1 MKRSTSLI
9 CMLVLLADFAR
20 GGTLTLRDGKT
31 VSGDLTLE
39 GARII
44 VTPKSGQ
51 PQGFELPDVAQ
62 ATFSAPPGPTT
73 TYVAASKETTYRSGP
88 RKILAEYFS
97 DREMKDLRLR
107 RYEGKIDGYHGPDS
121 PPDPALPS
129 RYGVRYSFQVIPA
142 ASGEYVFAVST
153 TGPVRLWVNDE
164 LKIDQWDPAGE
175 KNSRIPVNLTQNKA
189 ASVRMET
196 FGAQYGFKAVLR
208 LYGQGFNNGYV
219 GSEHIAPPAD
229 APAQPVISITS
240 PKRGTHFLSPEKLD
254 FDIKAEDPAGTV
266 QRVELWTDRT
276 LIGAATSAPWRVEWK
291 NPPAGYYFVMAKA
304 INDKGICNHSEVVG
318 VSIANAGEN
327 NSLPA
332 PWGQLTLTEKKDHRP
347 PGTAAYD
354 KGVFKLSRSGGQIT
368 EGDDGFL
375 FVYQALS
382 GDFEI
387 TARLA
392 SLAPADNFVGPL
404 AGLMIRDSLRTDGR
418 FAAAVISP
426 TATTFARKVETHS
439 KIAATH
445 KENATAPAWLKLTR
459 YANRVRIYT
468 STDGR
473 EWTLFAGE
481 RFELPEHLFVGL
493 CTMARSKETPADA
506 LFEHVNIT
514 PGVPQLLHSTEGAYF
529 RNGTFLACEVHGLKE
544 GSLIYTRNGKR
555 TTLPAAD
562 VARLVYKAVPLEL
575 AESVPADRSGVLL
588 GSGDFIDGDIKEVN
602 YRATVSNLVFGP
614 RTFSIRTND
623 VLAVYLR
630 DAKPQPAAYT
640 VNAADGS
647 VFQAKSIKA
656 EQDALLIDEITLGAM
671 QLPLKDVAQLK
682 VN

>member
-1 MKRSTSLI
+1 ML
-9 CMLVLLADFAR
+9 LVLAGAVR

-31 VSGDLTLE
+31 VSGDLTVE

-44 VTPKSGQ
+44 VTPRSGP

-73 TYVAASKETTYRSGP
+73 TYVAPSKETTYRSGP

-121 PPDPALPS
+121 PPDPSLPG
-129 RYGVRYSFQVIPA
+129 RYGVRYSFQVLPP
-142 ASGEYVFAVST
+142 ASGEYAFAVST
-153 TGPVRLWVNDE
+153 TGPVRLWINDE

-175 KNSRIPVNLTQNKA
+175 KNSRAAVTLTQNKPA
-189 ASVRMET
+189 HVRMET
-196 FGAQYGFKAVLR
+196 YGAQYGFKAVLR
-208 LYGQGFNNGYV
+208 LYGQGFNNGYL
-219 GSEHIAPPAD
+219 SSDHIAPPAD
-229 APAQPVISITS
+229 APAQPVVSIAS
-240 PKRGTHFLSPEKLD
+240 PKRGTHYLSPEKID
-254 FDIKAEDPAGTV
+254 FEFKAEDPAGAV
-266 QRVELWTDRT
+266 QRVEVWSERT
-276 LIGAATSAPWRVEWK
+276 LIGTATSAPWRVEWK
-291 NPPAGYYFVMAKA
+291 NPPAGYYFVMARA
-304 INDKGICNHSEVVG
+304 FNDKGICNHSDVVG
-318 VSIANAGEN
+318 ISIANAGEN
-327 NSLPA
+327 NTLPA
-332 PWGQLTLTEKKDHRP
+332 PWGQLTLTEKKDQRP
-347 PGTAAYD
+347 PGTAAFD
-354 KGVFKLSRSGGQIT
+354 KGAFKLSRAGGQIT

-387 TARLA
+387 SARLA

-426 TATTFARKVETHS
+426 TATTFARKVEGHS

-473 EWTLFAGE
+473 EWNLFAGE

-493 CTMARSKETPADA
+493 CTMARSKETAANA
-506 LFEHVNIT
+506 LFEHVSIV
-514 PGVPQLLHSTEGAYF
+514 PGVPQLLHATEGAYF
-529 RNGTFLACEVHGLKE
+529 RSGTFLACEVHGLKE
-544 GSLIYTRNGKR
+544 GSLIYSRGGKR
-555 TTLPAAD
+555 LTLPAND

-630 DAKPQPAAYT
+630 DAKPQAAPYT
-640 VNAADGS
+640 LIATDGS
-647 VFQAKSIKA
+647 VLQARSIKA